1 METSYDSN
9 GDLRAGET
17 EGDDELYQL
26 NDIGLALR
34 LNALREDTEIQTS
47 RSGNR

>member
-9 GDLRAGET
+9 DDLRADET
-17 EGDDELYQL
+17 EGDEDLYQL

-34 LNALREDTEIQTS
+34 LNALREITET
-47 RSGNR
+47 